1 MSRVSGRHSR
11 HWFRRTLLLVA
22 AALLAFMAA
31 TAVRV
36 MRAAGL
42 DEARPTGAIVVL
54 GAAEYAGRPSPVLR
68 ARLDHGLELFQRGIA
83 PLVITTGGAAN
94 DPKYTEGGVGRDYL
108 IAHGIP
114 DLHLIAETQG
124 NDTDE
129 SAQRVAAILR
139 ANGISDCV
147 AVSDAYHMFRVG
159 QMLQSQ
165 GVRVYLSPRPDS
177 IPRTRGA
184 RYMVALREA
193 FSYLL
198 WKLHLT

>member
-1 MSRVSGRHSR
+1 
-11 HWFRRTLLLVA
+11 LLLVV

-36 MRAAGL
+36 MRAAGV
-42 DEARPTGAIVVL
+42 DEARPAGAIVVL

-139 ANGISDCV
+139 ANRISGCV

-159 QMLQSQ
+159 QMLRAQ

-177 IPRTRGA
+177 IPRTRSA
-184 RYMVALREA
+184 RYLVALREA